1 MNRSEKLVWIVIPTW
16 NRHDDLLACLH
27 SLRKITY
34 RPVEILVVD
43 NASEDESAASV
54 HNLFPE
60 VNILQ
65 LAENLG
71 APKASNIGFEHA
83 LAQGAD
89 YVLRLDSDTIV
100 SPGFLEPLV
109 EKAEEDPTIG
119 VVSPKIYYYD
129 PPDLIWYAGVDA
141 HPWHFGSVNDLNN
154 TRDSKV
160 SHQSR
165 VVDYVWGAAMLISRE
180 VLEKT
185 KGFDPDFF
193 IYYEE
198 IDFCL
203 RVKAMGFDLFYVAE
217 SEIWH
222 KVGTLNPTAW
232 SAYYWNLSKATLYK
246 KHATNW
252 LHLVLLN
259 VYAFLYAMFDFLLN
273 SLNLRKLPRNKGP
286 LKQTLN
292 GLWQG
297 FNWSETRQK
306 ENE

>member
-1 MNRSEKLVWIVIPTW
+1 MKGSEKLVWIVIPTW

-27 SLRKITY
+27 SLRKMTY

-43 NASEDESAASV
+43 NASEDETAASV
-54 HNLFPE
+54 RNLFPE

-65 LAENLG
+65 LPENLG

-141 HPWHFGSVNDLNN
+141 HPRHFGSVNDLNN
-154 TRDSKV
+154 TRDSEA
-160 SHQSR
+160 SRQSR

-203 RVKAMGFDLFYVAE
+203 RVKAFGKKLWFVPDSYIF
-217 SEIWH
+217 H
-222 KVGTLNPTAW
+222 KVGSAANNAWTA
-232 SAYYWNLSKATLYK
+232 YHWNRSKMLLYR
-246 KHATNW
+246 KHAGNPFHLMYLFCYAW
-252 LHLVLLN
+252 LYTLLSPLVMGKTGN
-259 VYAFLYAMFDFLLN
+259 
-273 SLNLRKLPRNKGP
+273 RGP
-286 LKQTLN
+286 LQDAIK
-292 GLWQG
+292 GLRAG
-297 FNWSETRQK
+297 LKIKFT
-306 ENE
+306 

>member
-1 MNRSEKLVWIVIPTW
+1 VNRSEKLVWIVIPTW

-27 SLRKITY
+27 SLRKMTY
-34 RPVEILVVD
+34 QPVEILVVD
-43 NASEDESAASV
+43 NASEDESSASV
-54 HNLFPE
+54 RNLFPE

-100 SPGFLEPLV
+100 SPDFLEPLV

-180 VLEKT
+180 VLKKT

-203 RVKAMGFDLFYVAE
+203 RVKAFGYKIWMVSDSY
-217 SEIWH
+217 IWH
-222 KVGTLNPTAW
+222 KIGSSANNSWTA
-232 SAYYWNLSKATLYK
+232 YHWNRSKMLLYR
-246 KHATNW
+246 KHAK
-252 LHLVLLN
+252 HFFH
-259 VYAFLYAMFDFLLN
+259 FLYLFAYAMLYAICSPIFLGKSGNRGPFKSAIKGLFTG
-273 SLNLRKLPRNKGP
+273 LRIK
-286 LKQTLN
+286 T
-292 GLWQG
+292 
-297 FNWSETRQK
+297 S
-306 ENE
+306 